1 MHSHE
6 EVLDRIRSTLVEL
19 FELSSEDITPE
30 ARLYEDLEIDSIDVI
45 DLMDEMHR
53 RTGRKATPEDFV
65 RCARSAIL
73 SRRCGGS

>member
-19 FELSSEDITPE
+19 FELSSGDTTPK
-30 ARLYEDLEIDSIDVI
+30 ARLYEDLEIDSID
-45 DLMDEMHR
+45 LDEMHR

-73 SRRCGGS
+73 PRRCSDS